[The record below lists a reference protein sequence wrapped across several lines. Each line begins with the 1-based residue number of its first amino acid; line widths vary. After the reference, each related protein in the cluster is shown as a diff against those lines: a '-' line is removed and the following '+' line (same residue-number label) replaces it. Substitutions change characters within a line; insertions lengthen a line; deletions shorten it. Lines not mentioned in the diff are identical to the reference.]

1 MVEGNLNCE
10 SDTRPEEYIIENILD
25 GKCDIILNENI
36 EEHTRETESGETK
49 TYFTYD
55 MYRIVKNNYRDT
67 LEDDLKDN
75 AKFNIWLD
83 FAKEQYENQ
92 AENVPLEERL
102 STAEAVIAEILGGEV
117 QSMSAIVKFYVLQI
131 KMKKMTLDDVPAKWR
146 KQVEEELEK
155 ESE

>member
-1 MVEGNLNCE
+1 MVEVNLNCE

-25 GKCDIILNENI
+25 GKCDIVLNENI
-36 EEHTRETESGETK
+36 EEHSKEDESGETK

-67 LEDDLKDN
+67 LENDLSNDN
-75 AKFNIWLD
+75 GFLVWLN
-83 FAKEQYENQ
+83 FAKEQYEKQ

-117 QSMSAIVKFYVLQI
+117 
-131 KMKKMTLDDVPAKWR
+131 
-146 KQVEEELEK
+146 
-155 ESE
+155 

>member
-25 GKCDIILNENI
+25 GKCDIVLNENI
-36 EEHTRETESGETK
+36 EEHSKEDESGETK

-92 AENVPLEERL
+92 AENVSLEERL

-117 QSMSAIVKFYVLQI
+117 
-131 KMKKMTLDDVPAKWR
+131 
-146 KQVEEELEK
+146 
-155 ESE
+155 

>member
-1 MVEGNLNCE
+1 MVEVNLNCE

-25 GKCDIILNENI
+25 GKCDIVLNENI
-36 EEHTRETESGETK
+36 EEHSKKDENGETK

-67 LEDDLKDN
+67 LENDLSNDN
-75 AKFNIWLD
+75 GFLVWLN
-83 FAKEQYENQ
+83 FAKEQYGKQ

-117 QSMSAIVKFYVLQI
+117 
-131 KMKKMTLDDVPAKWR
+131 
-146 KQVEEELEK
+146 
-155 ESE
+155 

>member
-25 GKCDIILNENI
+25 GKCDIVLNENI
-36 EEHTRETESGETK
+36 EEHSKEDESGETK

-75 AKFNIWLD
+75 TKFNMWFD
-83 FAKEQYENQ
+83 FAKAQYENQ

-117 QSMSAIVKFYVLQI
+117 
-131 KMKKMTLDDVPAKWR
+131 
-146 KQVEEELEK
+146 
-155 ESE
+155 